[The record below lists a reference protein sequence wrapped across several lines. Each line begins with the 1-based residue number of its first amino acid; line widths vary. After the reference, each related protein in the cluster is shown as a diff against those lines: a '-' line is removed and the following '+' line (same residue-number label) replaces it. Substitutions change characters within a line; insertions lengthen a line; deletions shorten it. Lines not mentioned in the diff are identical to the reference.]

1 MRMLSS
7 SENCAR
13 TPPAARDV
21 DPDASS
27 SRSSSST
34 SAHAG
39 LGEVEGDARAH
50 DAAADDDDLAPRG
63 AAPPARYAALTAGIT
78 SRPYAS
84 SVDSCSPVMR

>member
-1 MRMLSS
+1 MLSS

-21 DPDASS
+21 DPEASS

-34 SAHAG
+34 SRTPAS
-39 LGEVEGDARAH
+39 ARWKAM
-50 DAAADDDDLAPRG
+50 LAPMTPPPTTTTSAVSGQRG
-63 AAPPARYAALTAGIT
+63 GHAQAALTAGIT

-84 SVDSCSPVMR
+84 SVSSCEPVIR